1 MPVFK
6 FSEVL
11 NDTVSTLLWADLHSL
26 LDFQRERQ
34 LPADLAQVFTTEA
47 SGDEVLAQGALIA
60 LAGIANLAY
69 TVIVR
74 VDDVDAELLQ
84 AGSDLQCQQEGYV
97 LRVTSGLAALFSWW
111 TLQHFSAQTVQ
122 ALLARHRARGKPLVA
137 LPNGWYSVR
146 VLAGWTQQT
155 TGMEP
160 TLELLLT
167 SQARQPAFTADAN
180 HLFTI
185 AER

>member
-11 NDTVSTLLWADLHSL
+11 NDTVSTLLWADLQTL

-74 VDDVDAELLQ
+74 VDDADAELLRPGSVLQRQQ
-84 AGSDLQCQQEGYV
+84 AGYV
-97 LRVTSGLAALFSWW
+97 LRVTSACAAL
-111 TLQHFSAQTVQ
+111 L
-122 ALLARHRARGKPLVA
+122 LLARTATSKPSRTMSTRRSFKSRSSSSL
-137 LPNGWYSVR
+137 G
-146 VLAGWTQQT
+146 
-155 TGMEP
+155 
-160 TLELLLT
+160 
-167 SQARQPAFTADAN
+167 
-180 HLFTI
+180 
-185 AER
+185 

>member
-1 MPVFK
+1 M
-6 FSEVL
+6 
-11 NDTVSTLLWADLHSL
+11 
-26 LDFQRERQ
+26 
-34 LPADLAQVFTTEA
+34 
-47 SGDEVLAQGALIA
+47 A

-74 VDDVDAELLQ
+74 VDDADAELLRT
-84 AGSDLQCQQEGYV
+84 GNDLQCQQDGYV
-97 LRVTSGLAALFSWW
+97 LRAKSGLAALFSWW
-111 TLQHFSAQTVQ
+111 TLQNFSAQTVQ
-122 ALLARHRARGKPLVA
+122 ALLARHRAGGKPLVA

-146 VLAGWTQQT
+146 VLAGWTQQP

-167 SQARQPAFTADAN
+167 SQAMQPAYAN

-185 AER
+185 EER

>member
-11 NDTVSTLLWADLHSL
+11 NDTVSTLLWADLQTL

-74 VDDVDAELLQ
+74 VDDADAELLQ
-84 AGSDLQCQQEGYV
+84 AGGDLQCQQDGYV
-97 LRVTSGLAALFSWW
+97 LQGPPAEQRGCKTSALRPCRRCWPATALAANPWSLCSMAGTACACW
-111 TLQHFSAQTVQ
+111 Q
-122 ALLARHRARGKPLVA
+122 AGRSSRRAWSPR
-137 LPNGWYSVR
+137 WSC
-146 VLAGWTQQT
+146 
-155 TGMEP
+155 
-160 TLELLLT
+160 
-167 SQARQPAFTADAN
+167 S
-180 HLFTI
+180 
-185 AER
+185 

>member
-11 NDTVSTLLWADLHSL
+11 NDTVSTLLWADLQSL
-26 LDFQRERQ
+26 LDFQQERQ

-69 TVIVR
+69 TLVVR
-74 VDDVDAELLQ
+74 VDDADAELLQ
-84 AGSDLQCQQEGYV
+84 AGSDLQRQQDGYV
-97 LRVTSGLAALFSWW
+97 LCVSSGTAALFSWW
-111 TLQHFSAQTVQ
+111 TLRNFSAQTVQ
-122 ALLARHRARGKPLVA
+122 ALLASHRAGGKPVIS
-137 LPNGWYSVR
+137 LPKGWYSVR
-146 VLAGWTQQT
+146 VLAGWTQQA

-160 TLELLLT
+160 TLELLLS
-167 SQARQPAFTADAN
+167 SQATQPAFTADAN
-180 HLFTI
+180 HLFTL
-185 AER
+185 EEL

>member
-1 MPVFK
+1 MQEPALPVFK

-11 NDTVSTLLWADLHSL
+11 NDTVSTLLWADLQTL

-69 TVIVR
+69 
-74 VDDVDAELLQ
+74 
-84 AGSDLQCQQEGYV
+84 
-97 LRVTSGLAALFSWW
+97 
-111 TLQHFSAQTVQ
+111 
-122 ALLARHRARGKPLVA
+122 
-137 LPNGWYSVR
+137 SVR
-146 VLAGWTQQT
+146 VLAGWTQQP

-167 SQARQPAFTADAN
+167 SQAMQPAYAN

-185 AER
+185 EER

>member
-122 ALLARHRARGKPLVA
+122 ALLARHRAGGKPLVA

-146 VLAGWTQQT
+146 VLAGWTQQP
-155 TGMEP
+155 TGLEP

-167 SQARQPAFTADAN
+167 SQARQPAFTAEAN